1 MEKLKAMLLLLHTAL
16 SLADTRE
23 SFQCDND
30 YMLTISCSLNLT
42 SGRGTPHWLT
52 FAKLYTSE
60 RYNCNLSN
68 VGGDRHS
75 CFIAVKKPCDFMDF
89 DAFEISLCGGKKDVG
104 QWCQLMDERYK
115 PKDHIKPHA
124 PCCLAVSH
132 NSSQHRFTW
141 KNTYEKC
148 RYVTLKDNLD
158 YQIRFSNRQ
167 DKNSTRVHYTDGMD
181 YSVNDGDLETD
192 TEYSTKVRSKPSATH
207 FHGQWSD
214 WSQEVHWRTVPAND
228 SGVDGFFSIHGISVF
243 LASAV
248 TATLVLFL
256 CCALLKKWRQSAFVP
271 TPAPYFQ
278 SLYTNC
284 HGDFKSWM
292 DTQANVTFTVKPEDT
307 LRVDGLVEERPTQVD
322 EMVYENLKSHP
333 ASLPPDEGKAA
344 CRPGRVPLIQGQ
356 PGRSCP
362 EYCTISDLQQCAQ
375 VTGNVT
381 KSEIKHTGKSVNDY
395 CNDTEARMMLS
406 GH

>member
-284 HGDFKSWM
+284 HGDFKIV
-292 DTQANVTFTVKPEDT
+292 TTFANVITE
-307 LRVDGLVEERPTQVD
+307 LDGHASKRDLHSQARGHAPSRRPCGG
-322 EMVYENLKSHP
+322 
-333 ASLPPDEGKAA
+333 ASN
-344 CRPGRVPLIQGQ
+344 
-356 PGRSCP
+356 
-362 EYCTISDLQQCAQ
+362 
-375 VTGNVT
+375 TG
-381 KSEIKHTGKSVNDY
+381 
-395 CNDTEARMMLS
+395 
-406 GH
+406 